1 MSDTAKI
8 VVVNAPAGTIV
19 KPAILKWAEQRGT
32 KNPENLK
39 EHFSSWDDWT
49 SGTDQPSLEQVRKI
63 ADYTNLPF
71 GLFMLNE
78 PPIDELPI
86 PDFRS
91 GRGNT
96 TNPLATP
103 SRNLLDVIMQS
114 QRRQSWYEDYLAA
127 VGADVPLEFVGSARG
142 LKVTEAAEK
151 IRKQLD
157 YSVSTRAKFNKPD
170 DARSYLVRAFEA
182 LGGLV
187 VITSMVG
194 NNTSRP
200 LDHDEFRGFSVQSR
214 LAPFV
219 FVNSH
224 NESFNAQVFS
234 LLHEFAHIWRG
245 ESGVS
250 GSSEDNEISRDP
262 RESYTIETARK
273 GDNHDDI
280 ERWCNLVAS
289 EVAVPSN
296 HLHKEFNPNNAD
308 FTGEIK
314 RLASI
319 YKCSTLVVM
328 IRLRELNL
336 VPWKGFST
344 KYTAELQRLQEV
356 STETRSGGGNFYLT
370 QRFRIGE
377 TLSHAVI
384 RDLRQGR
391 TAPAG
396 ALRLLGFRDTAIMDK
411 YAQDY
416 LKEL

>member
-1 MSDTAKI
+1 MDS
-8 VVVNAPAGTIV
+8 PAEVIV
-19 KPAILKWAEQRGT
+19 KPAVLKWAEQRGT
-32 KNPENLK
+32 KDPEKLK
-39 EHFSSWDDWT
+39 KKFGSWDSWI
-49 SGTDQPSLEQVRKI
+49 SGAKQPSLEQVRKI
-63 ADYTNLPF
+63 ADYTDLPF

-78 PPIDELPI
+78 PPIDNLPI

-96 TNPLATP
+96 IDSLVTP

-114 QRRQSWYEDYLAA
+114 QRRQSWYEDYLGA
-127 VGADVPLEFVGSARG
+127 VGADVTLDFVGSARG
-142 LKVTEAAEK
+142 LTVTETAEK

-157 YSVSTRAKFNKPD
+157 YSVSPRAKFNKPD
-170 DARSYLVRAFEA
+170 DARSHLVRAFEA

-194 NNTSRP
+194 NNTRRL
-200 LDHDEFRGFSVQSR
+200 LDNDEFRGFSLHSR

-224 NESFNAQVFS
+224 EETFNAQVFS

-250 GSSEDNEISRDP
+250 GGSDDIEISQDP
-262 RESYTIETARK
+262 RESYIVETLRR

-280 ERWCNLVAS
+280 EKCCNLVAS

-296 HLHKEFNPNNAD
+296 HLHKEFNPYNTD

-328 IRLRELNL
+328 LRLRELNL
-336 VPWKGFST
+336 VPWKGFRT

-356 STETRSGGGNFYLT
+356 SVETRSGGGNFYLN

-391 TAPAG
+391 TTPAE
-396 ALRLLGFRDTAIMDK
+396 ALRLLGFKDTAVMDM
-411 YAQDY
+411 YARDY
-416 LKEL
+416 LEEL

>member
-1 MSDTAKI
+1 MDS
-8 VVVNAPAGTIV
+8 PAEVIV
-19 KPAILKWAEQRGT
+19 KPAVLKWAEQRGT
-32 KNPENLK
+32 KDPKKLK
-39 EHFSSWDDWT
+39 KKFGSWDSWI
-49 SGTDQPSLEQVRKI
+49 SGAKQPSLEQVRKI
-63 ADYTNLPF
+63 ADYTDLPF

-78 PPIDELPI
+78 PPIDNLPI

-96 TNPLATP
+96 IDSLVTP

-114 QRRQSWYEDYLAA
+114 QRRQSWYEDYLGS
-127 VGADVPLEFVGSARG
+127 VGADGTLDFVGSARG
-142 LKVTEAAEK
+142 LTVTETAEK

-157 YSVSTRAKFNKPD
+157 YSVSSRAKFNKSD
-170 DARSYLVRAFEA
+170 DARSHLVRAFEA

-194 NNTSRP
+194 NNTRRL
-200 LDHDEFRGFSVQSR
+200 LDNDEFRGFSLQSR

-224 NESFNAQVFS
+224 EETFNAQVFS

-250 GSSEDNEISRDP
+250 GGSDDIEISHDP
-262 RESYTIETARK
+262 RESYTVETLRR

-280 ERWCNLVAS
+280 EKWCNLVAS

-296 HLHKEFNPNNAD
+296 HLHKEFNPYNTD

-328 IRLRELNL
+328 LRLRELNL
-336 VPWKGFST
+336 VPWKGFRT

-356 STETRSGGGNFYLT
+356 NVETRSGGGNFYLN

-391 TAPAG
+391 TAPAE
-396 ALRLLGFRDTAIMDK
+396 ALRLLGFKDTAVMDM
-411 YAQDY
+411 YARDY
-416 LKEL
+416 LEEL